1 MGGHRC
7 WCWLSWPTA
16 AEVSRR
22 LWGLLTELSNQL
34 SENREHA
41 EKLRAHID
49 ELKVGVGMLFA
60 MRDALALP
68 LPDAPARVTTGP
80 SRPCGRWIRPEA
92 LQHGYHKGCASI
104 WYSSQPVTYF

>member
-49 ELKVGVGMLFA
+49 ELKVGIGMQLTV
-60 MRDALALP
+60 RDR
-68 LPDAPARVTTGP
+68 DVTP
-80 SRPCGRWIRPEA
+80 P
-92 LQHGYHKGCASI
+92 
-104 WYSSQPVTYF
+104 PVP